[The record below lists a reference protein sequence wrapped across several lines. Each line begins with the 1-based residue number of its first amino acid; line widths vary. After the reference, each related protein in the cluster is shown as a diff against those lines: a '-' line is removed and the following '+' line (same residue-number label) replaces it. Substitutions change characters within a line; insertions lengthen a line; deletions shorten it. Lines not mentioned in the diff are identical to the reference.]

1 MTVWMSAYSQKRT
14 SSKNF
19 HSDGAFFLGELRRN
33 FPQVL
38 PCGVA
43 GEGQERHN
51 MLEEKK
57 KLTAAL
63 TGVIAGGRPVAQG
76 DAAMTQVAELERKWS
91 QTRDLIDNANTPWE
105 DVKELSEEV
114 WDLGVDLLHTP
125 AADLGD
131 VAIKIQWLAEQD
143 LDREILRQVLRR
155 ILTDIHRLQRQ

>member
-1 MTVWMSAYSQKRT
+1 
-14 SSKNF
+14 
-19 HSDGAFFLGELRRN
+19 
-33 FPQVL
+33 
-38 PCGVA
+38 
-43 GEGQERHN
+43 

-63 TGVIAGGRPVAQG
+63 TGVIAGGRPVARG
-76 DAAMTQVAELERKWS
+76 DAAMTQVAELEREWS